1 MFCNKCGSNIS
12 DESKF
17 CSVCGALVMQENES
31 QDAQQNDVQ
40 NQPLEQGQANY
51 QPSGSVYGQ
60 NYNAPN
66 QPYGNNGANVVTDE
80 QKKKKT
86 VVTIISVVVA
96 IIIAIIAFTAI
107 GNASKPNFEEIY
119 YEYCSSSWASCA
131 SDGTYLRVDTNPYD
145 FDDEGLYYIEA
156 YYAIEKINAE
166 LGLPESLLEE
176 MVNTTGN
183 MGKQSRVYEKLEV
196 TWSYHPDKGLEVMYI
211 LK

>member
-12 DESKF
+12 EESKF

-31 QDAQQNDVQ
+31 KDAQQNDVQ
-40 NQPLEQGQANY
+40 NQPLGQAQENQQDNANVY
-51 QPSGSVYGQ
+51 AQNSGM
-60 NYNAPN
+60 PN
-66 QPYGNNGANVVTDE
+66 QEVGGNSVSAFSNPT
-80 QKKKKT
+80 KKKKIIG
-86 VVTIISVVVA
+86 VVAVIVAIVVA
-96 IIIAIIAFTAI
+96 IIAFSA
-107 GNASKPNFEEIY
+107 GNSKPNFEEIY
-119 YEYCSSSWASCA
+119 FEYCSSSWASYA

-183 MGKQSRVYEKLEV
+183 MGKQSRVYDKVEV
-196 TWSYHPDKGLEVMYI
+196 TWSYHPDRGLEVMYI